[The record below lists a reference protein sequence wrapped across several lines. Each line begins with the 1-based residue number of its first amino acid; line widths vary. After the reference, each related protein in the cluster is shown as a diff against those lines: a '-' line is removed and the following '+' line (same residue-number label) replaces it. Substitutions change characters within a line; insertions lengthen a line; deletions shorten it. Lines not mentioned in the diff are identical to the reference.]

1 MSSKQQTKRETK
13 MTDKT
18 FKVNLSGITSL
29 DCFRDASKDELK
41 ILVYI
46 IASQG
51 EEICVDALAEELG
64 ISRARVKACITL
76 FEESGVIAK
85 CHDGLFAEVEYEFE
99 LANSDKKDR
108 KDSSLE
114 VAKSIRDNDLYELN
128 LEMEN
133 IFEKTLE
140 AREIERITSLYTKK
154 GLSPEYILTLS
165 AHLKDKRQVLS
176 VEAIVREANK
186 LIAKGIDTLEE
197 LEVYVKEK
205 NEEIAGEMEMRR
217 LFGIYGRT
225 LTKTEREHFKRWMH
239 EYGYSATIIGEAYDV
254 TVAAIN
260 KISLQYINSIL
271 TEWHNSDCKTLEEC
285 RAKINTRKHD
295 NTKNVNNNTQKQR
308 KSITAE
314 IPKYTDFNSEDALL
328 RALERS
334 YGDEKN

>member
-1 MSSKQQTKRETK
+1 
-13 MTDKT
+13 MTEGT
-18 FKVNLSGITSL
+18 FKVNLAGITGI
-29 DCFRDASKDELK
+29 DCFREASKDELK
-41 ILVYI
+41 ILVAL
-46 IASQG
+46 IAAKG
-51 EEICVDALAEELG
+51 EEISVDALSEELG

-85 CHDGLFAEVEYEFE
+85 CDDGLLAEVEYEFE
-99 LANSDKKDR
+99 PTKDK

-114 VAKSIRDNDLYELN
+114 VARSIRENDLYELN
-128 LEMEN
+128 AEMEN

-165 AHLKDKRQVLS
+165 AHLKDRRQVLS

-186 LIAKGIDTLEE
+186 LIAQGIDNLEE
-197 LEVYVKEK
+197 LEVYVKAK

-239 EYGYSATIIGEAYDV
+239 EYGYSIAIIGEAYDV
-254 TVAAIN
+254 TIAAIN
-260 KISLQYINSIL
+260 KISLSYINSIL
-271 TEWHNSDCKTLEEC
+271 TEWHNSDCKTIEEC
-285 RAKINTRKHD
+285 RTKTNARKYN
-295 NTKNVNNNTQKQR
+295 NTKNANNSGHKQG
-308 KSITAE
+308 KVTAAE
-314 IPKYTDFNSEDALL
+314 TPKYADFNSEDALL

-334 YGDEKN
+334 YGDDKN